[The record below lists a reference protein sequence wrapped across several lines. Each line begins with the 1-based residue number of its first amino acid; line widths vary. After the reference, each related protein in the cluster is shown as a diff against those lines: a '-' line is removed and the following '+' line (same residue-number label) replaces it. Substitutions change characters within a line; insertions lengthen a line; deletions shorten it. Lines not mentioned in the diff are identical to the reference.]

1 MNVLHS
7 KNCKRNFLKKNC
19 AYILHEL
26 KADNNTFR
34 DIKWQNKLPK
44 GFVII
49 FYKKIKLTRKHN
61 FWKFAWIFSYYTV
74 Q

>member
-1 MNVLHS
+1 MFYIRKIAKEFS
-7 KNCKRNFLKKNC
+7 KKNC

-34 DIKWQNKLPK
+34 DIKRQNKLPK

-49 FYKKIKLTRKHN
+49 FYKKNQINKKT
-61 FWKFAWIFSYYTV
+61 
-74 Q
+74 